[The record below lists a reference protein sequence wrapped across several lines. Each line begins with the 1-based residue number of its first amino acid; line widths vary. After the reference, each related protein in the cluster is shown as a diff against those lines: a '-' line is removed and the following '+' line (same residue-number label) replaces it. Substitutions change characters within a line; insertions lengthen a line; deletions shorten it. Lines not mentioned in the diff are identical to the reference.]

1 MRPIVRHPPR
11 LSELYIDGAWVASTG
26 AATID
31 VVNPTTGGVVAQVPS
46 GTVEDVDRAV
56 AAARRAFDEWSQTPV
71 AERASVLREVSAQIS
86 QRIEEIARAA
96 ATDIGTPLAVGR
108 FMHAQLPATTFA
120 DMADNIERF
129 ELEKRDGSLMLVR
142 EPVGLVA
149 AITPWNYP
157 MHQIAAKVAP
167 ALAAGCTVVVKPS
180 EVAPLSAWQL
190 GEILAEAGLP
200 AGAFNLVS
208 GLGPVVGEALAR
220 HPGVDMVSFTGSL
233 RAGTR
238 VAELAAA
245 GVKRVTLELGGKSP
259 NVVLD
264 DAEDLPLI
272 VQGAIR
278 SAFLNSGQTCSAL
291 TRLIV
296 PRQHL
301 PEVERLAVELV
312 ERARVGDPTQE
323 ETNLGPVVSQTQHER
338 VLDYIN
344 QGITEGARLV
354 IGGPQEPDSAGDGYF
369 VAPTVFSDVRSDMTI
384 AQEEI
389 FGPVLVVMPYDS
401 EEEAIEIANG
411 TPYGLSGGVWSSDR
425 DRAER
430 AAKRLRSGQIKLNG
444 AAFNPT
450 APFGG
455 YKQSGIGRELGAHGL
470 QEYFETKALII

>member
-1 MRPIVRHPPR
+1 VRPIVRHPPR
-11 LSELYIDGAWVASTG
+11 LSQLYIDGDWVASTG

-180 EVAPLSAWQL
+180 EVAPLSARQL

-278 SAFLNSGQTCSAL
+278 SAFLNSGQTCAAL

-312 ERARVGDPTQE
+312 ERERVGDPAQE

-338 VLDYIN
+338 VLDYIS
-344 QGITEGARLV
+344 QGIKEGARLL
-354 IGGPQEPDSAGDGYF
+354 IGGPQKPDSAGDGYF

-389 FGPVLVVMPYDS
+389 FGPVLVVMPYDN

-430 AAKRLRSGQIKLNG
+430 VAKRLRTGQIKLNG

>member
-1 MRPIVRHPPR
+1 VRPIVRHPPR
-11 LSELYIDGAWVASTG
+11 LSELYIDGDWVASTG

-301 PEVERLAVELV
+301 PEVERLAVEQV
-312 ERARVGDPTQE
+312 ERERVGDPTQE

-344 QGITEGARLV
+344 QGIKEGARLV
-354 IGGPQEPDSAGDGYF
+354 IGGPQKPDRAGDGYF

-430 AAKRLRSGQIKLNG
+430 AAKRLRTGQIKLNG

>member
-11 LSELYIDGAWVASTG
+11 LSQLYIDGDWVASTG

-301 PEVERLAVELV
+301 PEVERLAVEQV
-312 ERARVGDPTQE
+312 ERERVGDPTQE

-389 FGPVLVVMPYDS
+389 FGPVLAVMPYDT

-411 TPYGLSGGVWSSDR
+411 TPYGLSGGVWSGDPE
-425 DRAER
+425 RAER
-430 AAKRLRSGQIKLNG
+430 VAKRLRTGQIKLNG

>member
-301 PEVERLAVELV
+301 PEVERLAVEQV
-312 ERARVGDPTQE
+312 ERERVGDPTQE
-323 ETNLGPVVSQTQHER
+323 ETNLGPVVSRTQHER

-430 AAKRLRSGQIKLNG
+430 VAKRLRTGQIKLNG